1 MLAVVITGRL
11 SLSCSAIVSPLYCAE
26 HIMTAFKPRDRLRFP
41 TVISAFSSL
50 FELISSPYHSSTIL
64 ARIFGFELKK
74 VLSDPNYHPL
84 MYMLAKLCD
93 EPMPTLIFIAGGT
106 SRSHTLIQNFP
117 LCEPGVDTIYH
128 QTDVRIIPLNWQ
140 LLTYWQGSEHFVVKN
155 N

>member
-64 ARIFGFELKK
+64 ARIFGCKLKK

-93 EPMPTLIFIAGGT
+93 ELIFITVGT

-128 QTDVRIIPLNWQ
+128 QTDVRIIPLN
-140 LLTYWQGSEHFVVKN
+140 
-155 N
+155 